1 MEIKLN
7 IGLAEL
13 LQLIM
18 QLPKAQRERLVAW
31 MAEDEQV
38 QREQVRD
45 LLLRA
50 PTMSRTQVERLSELR
65 AAIDQWR

>member
-1 MEIKLN
+1 MDIKLN

-13 LQLIM
+13 MQLIM

-31 MAEDEQV
+31 MAEDEKT
-38 QREQVRD
+38 QREQVQE

-50 PTMSRTQVERLSELR
+50 PTFSKAQLQRLSDVR